1 MKNFFLLS
9 AVATA
14 LLLTG
19 CDSRPSNEQTSAA
32 TEQTAQQQA
41 ATQVLKSPNDD
52 RAYRTLMLDNGLEV
66 MLISDPSTEK
76 SAASLSVSVGLLHD
90 PMTQQGMAHYLEHM
104 LFLGT
109 EKYPD
114 SNEYGEFMTANGGS
128 QNAYTWLDITNYMFS
143 LNNNAYDEALDR
155 FSDFFKAPKLYPEYT
170 EKEKNAVNAEW
181 SMRREMDF
189 FGQYNLARGLLGEHP
204 ANRFLIGNLESLG
217 DKENS
222 NLHTET
228 VDFYNRY
235 YSANIMKAAMISNRS
250 LDELEALAKKHFSAI
265 ENKNIEDPTVTTAL
279 DFEQVAGKRI
289 HYVPNEEV
297 KQVRL
302 EFIIEDNSDQFRVK
316 PNEFITYLIGSEME
330 GTPAHTLKAM
340 GLISS
345 LNAYA
350 SPTDYGNYGTLNIML
365 ELTDAGMQQREMMI
379 ASIMQYIEK
388 IRAEGVDEKY
398 FAEIK
403 TSLNN
408 RFQFLEKGN
417 QFSYVS
423 NLAESMQNVPAN
435 YAIAAPYVYEAF
447 DAQAINAVLDQLT
460 PERLRV
466 WYVSKQEPSDSEL
479 HFYDG
484 KYQVVDITA
493 EEMASW
499 GQEGQLA
506 FNLPTVNRLMPEN
519 FALVEAKEQAKPE
532 IVLESEGMTVWHYP
546 SQLFADQPR
555 GILEIAMN
563 NGRAQEDVKA
573 AVLLDLWRDLFNLE
587 QSALRTEASVAGMQ
601 FNFNTGSG
609 VTLRVSGFTDKQPVL
624 LQEAIANLVVEAD
637 EQSFANAVDRFVRG
651 LRNQGKQFPF
661 YQAFGA
667 YNKLIREGNFNTE
680 QLIATAESLKPA
692 DLTAFANDQLSN
704 NHIRVFAFGNYAIS
718 DLENVVTVVDAALPA
733 ERQSTDYDRA
743 RFIAPAEKQRIVWQ
757 ENIDVADVGMI
768 DVHVHPEPGFATQA
782 AGNVLSA
789 HFSNIAFDKLRTE
802 EQLAYAVG
810 GTATAI
816 DEYTGFAMY
825 IQTPVNDVATM
836 QARFDAFK
844 GEYEERLNA
853 LTQEEFEQLKAS
865 ALVSLKEPPK
875 NMSEEVSPL
884 INDWYRERFDFD
896 SKQQLIAAVEA
907 VTLDDIK
914 GFYQQ
919 TMLNPDA
926 ARISVQ
932 MRGTKFLE
940 QPFAELPNQ
949 QVVESL
955 AKFHADMAKQ

>member
-1 MKNFFLLS
+1 
-9 AVATA
+9 
-14 LLLTG
+14 
-19 CDSRPSNEQTSAA
+19 
-32 TEQTAQQQA
+32 
-41 ATQVLKSPNDD
+41 TQVLKSPNDD

-447 DAQAINAVLDQLT
+447 DAQAINAVLDQLS

-466 WYVSKQEPSDSEL
+466 WY
-479 HFYDG
+479 
-484 KYQVVDITA
+484 
-493 EEMASW
+493 
-499 GQEGQLA
+499 
-506 FNLPTVNRLMPEN
+506 
-519 FALVEAKEQAKPE
+519 
-532 IVLESEGMTVWHYP
+532 
-546 SQLFADQPR
+546 
-555 GILEIAMN
+555 
-563 NGRAQEDVKA
+563 
-573 AVLLDLWRDLFNLE
+573 
-587 QSALRTEASVAGMQ
+587 
-601 FNFNTGSG
+601 
-609 VTLRVSGFTDKQPVL
+609 
-624 LQEAIANLVVEAD
+624 
-637 EQSFANAVDRFVRG
+637 
-651 LRNQGKQFPF
+651 
-661 YQAFGA
+661 
-667 YNKLIREGNFNTE
+667 
-680 QLIATAESLKPA
+680 
-692 DLTAFANDQLSN
+692 
-704 NHIRVFAFGNYAIS
+704 
-718 DLENVVTVVDAALPA
+718 
-733 ERQSTDYDRA
+733 
-743 RFIAPAEKQRIVWQ
+743 
-757 ENIDVADVGMI
+757 
-768 DVHVHPEPGFATQA
+768 
-782 AGNVLSA
+782 
-789 HFSNIAFDKLRTE
+789 
-802 EQLAYAVG
+802 
-810 GTATAI
+810 
-816 DEYTGFAMY
+816 
-825 IQTPVNDVATM
+825 
-836 QARFDAFK
+836 
-844 GEYEERLNA
+844 
-853 LTQEEFEQLKAS
+853 
-865 ALVSLKEPPK
+865 
-875 NMSEEVSPL
+875 
-884 INDWYRERFDFD
+884 
-896 SKQQLIAAVEA
+896 
-907 VTLDDIK
+907 
-914 GFYQQ
+914 
-919 TMLNPDA
+919 
-926 ARISVQ
+926 
-932 MRGTKFLE
+932 
-940 QPFAELPNQ
+940 
-949 QVVESL
+949 
-955 AKFHADMAKQ
+955 